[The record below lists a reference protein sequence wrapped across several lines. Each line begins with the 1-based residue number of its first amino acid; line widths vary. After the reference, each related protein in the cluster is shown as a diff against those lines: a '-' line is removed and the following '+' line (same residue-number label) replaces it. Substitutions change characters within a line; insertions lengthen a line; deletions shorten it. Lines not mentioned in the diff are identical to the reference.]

1 MLRGENMAKT
11 TLFCIPFAGG
21 SKTLYYPLKDK
32 LPSHI
37 QFKPLELPGRGE
49 RLIEDALDSIEDM
62 VDDLANQ
69 IVKEEPET
77 FILLG
82 YSLGTILAYELYY
95 KLDELGYRP
104 EHMILCASEPIGCID
119 RNNNIAN
126 MTDEEFK
133 QFIKDKGGTP
143 EEVLAHEELWEL
155 VKPSLKNDFLAID
168 YYDNKPKA
176 EKVKANISV
185 FVGKQDKICDQDIYK
200 WSDLTR
206 GQVDYQFFDGGHFFI
221 NNQYDGFSEKIKLV
235 LNH

>member
-1 MLRGENMAKT
+1 
-11 TLFCIPFAGG
+11 
-21 SKTLYYPLKDK
+21 
-32 LPSHI
+32 
-37 QFKPLELPGRGE
+37 
-49 RLIEDALDSIEDM
+49 
-62 VDDLANQ
+62 
-69 IVKEEPET
+69 
-77 FILLG
+77 
-82 YSLGTILAYELYY
+82 
-95 KLDELGYRP
+95 
-104 EHMILCASEPIGCID
+104 
-119 RNNNIAN
+119 

-221 NNQYDGFSEKIKLV
+221 NNQYDGFSEKS
-235 LNH
+235 NSS